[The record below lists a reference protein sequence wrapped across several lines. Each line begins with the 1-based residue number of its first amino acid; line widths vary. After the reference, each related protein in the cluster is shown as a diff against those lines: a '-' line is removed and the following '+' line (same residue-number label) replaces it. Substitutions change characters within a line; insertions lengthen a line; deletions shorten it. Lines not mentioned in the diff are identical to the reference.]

1 MAIPE
6 TNRLGEGST
15 GGAGAGCLEEAGGV
29 KLNADV
35 ANKRFSPRGA
45 TAAITAA
52 LIAIADLLGFMF
64 LSLHCF
70 GVFLWRFLERE
81 MAIDELET

>member
-15 GGAGAGCLEEAGGV
+15 GGAGEGCLEEAGGV

-52 LIAIADLLGFMF
+52 LIAIADLLGFTF
-64 LSLHCF
+64 LSTLF
-70 GVFLWRFLERE
+70 WGFSVEVYRER
-81 MAIDELET
+81 IGN